1 MQKHIRENGNII
13 YGDLSKQ
20 INLKYEFKGKN
31 NIIFFAGGSKNV
43 NIIFR
48 GSNGVVFIGENSRTN
63 GSIDVPSNGLCY
75 IGNGSSSNGT
85 IFRVFEAKN
94 IIVGNDCMFSWSIW
108 VSTCDHHLIM
118 NCNTNNRANFSKSV
132 YIGDHVWCG
141 QEAAISKG
149 VFIASGA
156 IIGAKSMACK
166 NCYSNTANAGNP
178 IKEVKQ
184 DLFWLRNDPVGWT
197 KEQTLKYS
205 NIPNNDFKY
214 TYNQNEFLSPK
225 AIEEKLDSLNTAQ
238 EKLEFVYDAIY
249 MNKNKNRFA
258 YFKDMPYDIPLPKYE
273 NKFKSLKFE
282 EIDETKP
289 QPTPPAPKPTPQPT
303 TQELEIKSLKDKLSQ
318 KEKDINN
325 LDINHKKALTSQ
337 ELEIKSLKEALSKK
351 EKDISSLEINYQK
364 ALNTKNHLS
373 YKLGAALIKANK
385 NWYKGGY
392 VKFIFE
398 VMRIKNEH
406 RNRGQIWKIVYIS
419 LKI

>member
-1 MQKHIRENGNII
+1 MQKHIRENGNVI

-20 INLKYEFKGKN
+20 VNLKLDFKGKN
-31 NIIFFAGGSKNV
+31 NIVFFAGGSQNV

-63 GSIDVPSNGLCY
+63 GSIDMRSNGLCY
-75 IGNGSSSNGT
+75 IGNGSTFNGT
-85 IFRVFEAKN
+85 SFRVFEAKN
-94 IIVGNDCMFSWSIW
+94 IIVGNDCMFSWTIW
-108 VSTCDHHLIM
+108 ISTCDHHLIM
-118 NCNTNNRANFSKSV
+118 DSKTNDRVNYSKSV

-141 QEAAISKG
+141 QESAISKG
-149 VFIASGA
+149 VFIASDA

-184 DLFWLRNDPVGWT
+184 DLFWLRDDPSANQWT

-205 NIPNNDFKY
+205 NIPNDDFKY
-214 TYNQNEFLSPK
+214 TYNQDEFLSPK
-225 AIEEKLDSLNTAQ
+225 AIEEKLDSLNAAQ

-249 MNKNKNRFA
+249 CNKNKNRFA

-289 QPTPPAPKPTPQPT
+289 QPTPPAPQPTP
-303 TQELEIKSLKDKLSQ
+303 QELEIKALKEQLAQKEQELINMKDKFDKQNTNIS
-318 KEKDINN
+318 I
-325 LDINHKKALTSQ
+325 
-337 ELEIKSLKEALSKK
+337 LEN
-351 EKDISSLEINYQK
+351 NYQK
-364 ALNTKNHLS
+364 ALNMKNHLS
-373 YKLGAALIKANK
+373 YKLGQALIKANK

-392 VKFIFE
+392 IKFIFE
-398 VMRIKNEH
+398 VMRIKKEH
-406 RNRGQIWKIVYIS
+406 RK
-419 LKI
+419 

>member
-1 MQKHIRENGNII
+1 V
-13 YGDLSKQ
+13 
-20 INLKYEFKGKN
+20 NLKLDFKGKN
-31 NIIFFAGGSKNV
+31 NIVFFAGSSN
-43 NIIFR
+43 NIRIDFR
-48 GSNGVVFIGENSRTN
+48 GENGVVFIGNNVWMNGPIYLPNS
-63 GSIDVPSNGLCY
+63 GLCY
-75 IGNGSSSNGT
+75 IDDNCAFNGT
-85 IFRVFEAKN
+85 TFCPYEAKN
-94 IIVGNDCMFSWSIW
+94 IILGRDCMFSWSIW

-118 NCNTNNRANFSKSV
+118 DCNTNNRVNFSKSI

-141 QEAAISKG
+141 QESAISKG

-156 IIGAKSMACK
+156 MIGAKSMVTK
-166 NCYSNTANAGNP
+166 KCYSNSVNAGMSSKE
-178 IKEVKQ
+178 IKTNT
-184 DLFWLRNDPVGWT
+184 FWLRNNPVAGQWT

-238 EKLEFVYDAIY
+238 EKLEFVYNAIY
-249 MNKNKNRFA
+249 CNKNKNRFA

-273 NKFKSLKFE
+273 NKFKSLTFE

-303 TQELEIKSLKDKLSQ
+303 PQELEIKSLKDKLSQ

-373 YKLGAALIKANK
+373 YKLGAALIKAHK
-385 NWYKGGY
+385 QWYKGGY
-392 VKFIFE
+392 IKFIFE
-398 VMRIKNEH
+398 AIKIKNEH
-406 RNRGQIWKIVYIS
+406 NKTKI
-419 LKI
+419 

>member
-1 MQKHIRENGNII
+1 MHNW
-13 YGDLSKQ
+13 DLEET
-20 INLKYEFKGKN
+20 NKYN
-31 NIIFFAGGSKNV
+31 
-43 NIIFR
+43 
-48 GSNGVVFIGENSRTN
+48 
-63 GSIDVPSNGLCY
+63 Y
-75 IGNGSSSNGT
+75 
-85 IFRVFEAKN
+85 
-94 IIVGNDCMFSWSIW
+94 
-108 VSTCDHHLIM
+108 
-118 NCNTNNRANFSKSV
+118 
-132 YIGDHVWCG
+132 
-141 QEAAISKG
+141 
-149 VFIASGA
+149 
-156 IIGAKSMACK
+156 
-166 NCYSNTANAGNP
+166 
-178 IKEVKQ
+178 
-184 DLFWLRNDPVGWT
+184 
-197 KEQTLKYS
+197 
-205 NIPNNDFKY
+205 IPNNDFKY

-238 EKLEFVYDAIY
+238 EKLEFVYNAIY

-273 NKFKSLKFE
+273 SKFKSLKFE

-303 TQELEIKSLKDKLSQ
+303 PQELEIKSLKDKLSQ

-373 YKLGAALIKANK
+373 YKLGQALIKANK

-398 VMRIKNEH
+398 VIKIKNEH
-406 RNRGQIWKIVYIS
+406 NKTKI
-419 LKI
+419 

>member
-1 MQKHIRENGNII
+1 
-13 YGDLSKQ
+13 
-20 INLKYEFKGKN
+20 
-31 NIIFFAGGSKNV
+31 
-43 NIIFR
+43 
-48 GSNGVVFIGENSRTN
+48 
-63 GSIDVPSNGLCY
+63 
-75 IGNGSSSNGT
+75 
-85 IFRVFEAKN
+85 
-94 IIVGNDCMFSWSIW
+94 MFSWNIW

-118 NCNTNNRANFSKSV
+118 DCNTNNRVNYSKSV

-141 QEAAISKG
+141 QESAISKG

-184 DLFWLRNDPVGWT
+184 DLFWLRDDPCANQWT

-225 AIEEKLDSLNTAQ
+225 AIEEKLDSLNTVQ
-238 EKLEFVYDAIY
+238 EKLEFIYDAIY
-249 MNKNKNRFA
+249 CNKNKNRFA

-273 NKFKSLKFE
+273 NKLKSLKFE
-282 EIDETKP
+282 EIDEAKP

-303 TQELEIKSLKDKLSQ
+303 PQELEIKVLKEQLAQKEQELINMKDKFDKQNTNIS
-318 KEKDINN
+318 I
-325 LDINHKKALTSQ
+325 
-337 ELEIKSLKEALSKK
+337 LEN
-351 EKDISSLEINYQK
+351 NYQK

-373 YKLGAALIKANK
+373 YKLGQALIKANK

-398 VMRIKNEH
+398 VMRIKKEH
-406 RNRGQIWKIVYIS
+406 RNIGQI
-419 LKI
+419 

>member
-1 MQKHIRENGNII
+1 
-13 YGDLSKQ
+13 
-20 INLKYEFKGKN
+20 
-31 NIIFFAGGSKNV
+31 
-43 NIIFR
+43 
-48 GSNGVVFIGENSRTN
+48 
-63 GSIDVPSNGLCY
+63 
-75 IGNGSSSNGT
+75 
-85 IFRVFEAKN
+85 
-94 IIVGNDCMFSWSIW
+94 
-108 VSTCDHHLIM
+108 
-118 NCNTNNRANFSKSV
+118 
-132 YIGDHVWCG
+132 
-141 QEAAISKG
+141 
-149 VFIASGA
+149 
-156 IIGAKSMACK
+156 MACK

-184 DLFWLRNDPVGWT
+184 DLFWLRDDPCANQWT

-273 NKFKSLKFE
+273 NKFKYLKFE
-282 EIDETKP
+282 EIDEAKP
-289 QPTPPAPKPTPQPT
+289 QPTP
-303 TQELEIKSLKDKLSQ
+303 QELEIKSLKDKLSQ

-351 EKDISSLEINYQK
+351 EKDINNLELNYQK

-398 VMRIKNEH
+398 VMRINKEH
-406 RNRGQIWKIVYIS
+406 K
-419 LKI
+419 K